1 LARAKELLLIYPRI
15 RYPSGD
21 VPLGILYLAS
31 AVREKLNIQPEIMDL
46 GFIKNPFQ
54 EIQDRVRGNQYQ
66 WVGISAMITMAE
78 PAKKIAQ
85 LIKSISPETKVILGG
100 PHPTTLPEKC
110 LNHNFD
116 YLALGEAEQTICE
129 IIEKP
134 EPENIQGVWFKKNGE
149 WIKNP
154 LRPMIENL
162 DALPFP
168 AFDLIE
174 LNQYKR
180 LWFQLDTIG
189 RPVRGASIIAS
200 RGCPYQC
207 SFCQPTLEK
216 LFGKKLR
223 KRSPGNIVA
232 ELVWLKERF
241 QIEGFIFVDDTLMI
255 DKAWCQELAK
265 EIVQARLNLVFGANF
280 RAELVEEDIL
290 ERLKSAGLRKIYLGI
305 ESSSERIRNNV
316 LNKKISNEEIQ
327 RAVGIAKKLGLKA
340 QGYFMIGAP
349 GETKKEVKATLA
361 YARGLNLDDLTI
373 NLTTPLPGTFLYQ
386 KFRSEIAIPEDKF
399 DYYRNYAFRAKELS
413 QSWLR
418 GAQFGGYLLFY
429 LHPKRFW
436 ALFKMLFSKAFLP
449 RTILKLKRVL

>member
-1 LARAKELLLIYPRI
+1 MPRIKELLLIYPRI

-46 GFIKNPFQ
+46 GFFKDPFQ
-54 EIQDRVRGNQYQ
+54 EIRNRLMQNQYQ

-85 LIKSISPETKVILGG
+85 LIKSISPESKVILGG
-100 PHPTTLPEKC
+100 PHPTTLAEKC
-110 LNHNFD
+110 LNHNLD
-116 YLALGEAEQTICE
+116 YLAVGEGELTICE
-129 IIEKP
+129 IMEKP
-134 EPENIQGVWFKKNGE
+134 EPENIPGIWFRKNGG

-154 LRPMIENL
+154 PRANIENL

-174 LNQYKR
+174 LEPYKK

-189 RPVRGASIIAS
+189 RPIQGTSIIAS

-223 KRSPGNIVA
+223 KRSPENIVR
-232 ELVWLKERF
+232 ELLWLKKDF
-241 QIEGFIFVDDTLMI
+241 QIEGFIFVDDTLI
-255 DKAWCQELAK
+255 LDKAWCQALAEQMRK
-265 EIVQARLNLVFGANF
+265 EKLNLVFGANV

-290 ERLKSAGLRKIYLGI
+290 GELKSAGLGKIYLGV
-305 ESSSERIRNNV
+305 ESFSEQIRNYV

-327 RAVGIAKKLGLKA
+327 RAVEIAKKLGLKV

-361 YARGLNLDDLTI
+361 YARRLNLDDITI

-386 KFRSEIAIPEDKF
+386 RYYSEISLPEEKF
-399 DYYRNYAFRAKELS
+399 DYYRHYAFRAKELS

-418 GAQFGGYLLFY
+418 CAQVWGYLLFY
-429 LHPKRFW
+429 LPPKRFW